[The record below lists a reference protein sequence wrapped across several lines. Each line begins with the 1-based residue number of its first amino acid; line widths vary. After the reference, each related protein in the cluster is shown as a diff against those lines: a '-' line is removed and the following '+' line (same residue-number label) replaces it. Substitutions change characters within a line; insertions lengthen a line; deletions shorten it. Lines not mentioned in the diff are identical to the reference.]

1 MVLFMLS
8 YSVAMCF
15 SIDYYIW
22 RLEEPSCAKIAER
35 HLLLYAQEVQ
45 TTQSSKTG
53 TSSDME
59 DFAIAK
65 PWEIMEMLATNGG
78 MLSIIEKQRKQIQ
91 DRDAWISERDE
102 AIALMRSQIQDR
114 DAWISER
121 DEAIALMRSQIQDRD
136 IWIKDRDGWI
146 SERDTWIIERM
157 K

>member
-1 MVLFMLS
+1 M
-8 YSVAMCF
+8 
-15 SIDYYIW
+15 
-22 RLEEPSCAKIAER
+22 K
-35 HLLLYAQEVQ
+35 
-45 TTQSSKTG
+45 
-53 TSSDME
+53 

-114 DAWISER
+114 D
-121 DEAIALMRSQIQDRD
+121 

-146 SERDTWIIERM
+146 SERDTWIIERDEIIALLQ
-157 K
+157 KKNKEEN